1 MSKAII
7 TAFIILGLTACASNY
22 KRQPNQEVVL
32 KDARGRIIP
41 PPAAP
46 TSHDGK
52 ALTPI
57 TPNDK
62 ELAEGQAKA
71 EEIKEAVA
79 AAAEHIHETHT
90 TTEQGP
96 ETKTET
102 QTEAV
107 PPAPAHAHS
116 HTREAGPISADK
128 SLGWLKNGNTRFT
141 KGTFRADGASSKD
154 RARLVGGQKPH
165 AIVLSCSDSRVP
177 PEVVFD
183 QKLGEI
189 FVVRTA
195 GQDVGTNV
203 IASIE
208 YALSHLGANLLVVMG
223 HESCGAL
230 KATLSAL
237 QGADLGSPA
246 LNAMA
251 EELKPHLQ
259 SYADKKPSDHLLDE
273 SWSNVTG
280 VAKELTER
288 SALIRDAVASGEVK
302 IVKAMYHLESGNVE
316 WR

>member
-7 TAFIILGLTACASNY
+7 VAFIILGLTSCAS
-22 KRQPNQEVVL
+22 KSSRLPNQEVVL
-32 KDARGRIIP
+32 KDAQGRIIP
-41 PPAAP
+41 LPSVP
-46 TSHDGK
+46 TSREGK
-52 ALTPI
+52 DLTPI
-57 TPNDK
+57 APNDN
-62 ELAEGQAKA
+62 ELAKTQSKVA
-71 EEIKEAVA
+71 EIKEAVA
-79 AAAEHIHETHT
+79 TDTEHVQSTHAQPEQVPHTKTHT
-90 TTEQGP
+90 HARESGP
-96 ETKTET
+96 
-102 QTEAV
+102 V
-107 PPAPAHAHS
+107 PA
-116 HTREAGPISADK
+116 EK
-128 SLGWLKNGNTRFT
+128 SLGWLKNGNIRFT
-141 KGTFRADGASSKD
+141 KGTFRADGVSPKD

-165 AIVLSCSDSRVP
+165 AVVLSCSDSRVP

-195 GQDVGTNV
+195 GQALDNKV

-208 YALSHLGANLLVVMG
+208 YALGHLGSNLLVVMG

-237 QGADLGSPA
+237 HGADLGSPA
-246 LNAMA
+246 LNDLAT
-251 EELKPHLQ
+251 ELKPHLQ
-259 SYADKKPSDHLLDE
+259 SYADKEPSDHLLDE
-273 SWSNVTG
+273 SWSNVTD

>member
-7 TAFIILGLTACASNY
+7 MAFIILGLTACASNY
-22 KRQPNQEVVL
+22 NRQPNQEVVL

-46 TSHDGK
+46 TSHGGK
-52 ALTPI
+52 DLTPI

-62 ELAEGQAKA
+62 ELAEGHAKA
-71 EEIKEAVA
+71 AEIKEAVA

-90 TTEQGP
+90 TAEQGP
-96 ETKTET
+96 DGKMET
-102 QTEAV
+102 QTAAP
-107 PPAPAHAHS
+107 PPASAHA

-141 KGTFRADGASSKD
+141 KGTFRADGASPKD
-154 RARLVGGQKPH
+154 RTRLVGGQKPH
-165 AIVLSCSDSRVP
+165 AVVLSCSDSRVP

-195 GQDVGTNV
+195 GQALDNKV

-208 YALSHLGANLLVVMG
+208 YALSHLGSNLLVVMG

-237 QGADLGSPA
+237 HGADLGSPA

-251 EELKPHLQ
+251 EDLKPHLQ

-273 SWSNVTG
+273 SWSNVTD